1 MVLVLKL
8 MNESKYKHFCEFC
21 GKKYEK
27 NHALQEHIDKLHA
40 AGDQEKSEKSCL
52 CPDCGKVLKF
62 KNRLKHL
69 KLCQTKEKKQKI
81 TTPYSCGVCMKTFQ
95 KLLYLKRHKLTHEGE
110 KFHECDL
117 CEALFEKP

>member
-8 MNESKYKHFCEFC
+8 MNGSKYKHCCEFC

-81 TTPYSCGVCMKTFQ
+81 MGVKIARN
-95 KLLYLKRHKLTHEGE
+95 LLIFFVLHATV
-110 KFHECDL
+110 FI
-117 CEALFEKP
+117 